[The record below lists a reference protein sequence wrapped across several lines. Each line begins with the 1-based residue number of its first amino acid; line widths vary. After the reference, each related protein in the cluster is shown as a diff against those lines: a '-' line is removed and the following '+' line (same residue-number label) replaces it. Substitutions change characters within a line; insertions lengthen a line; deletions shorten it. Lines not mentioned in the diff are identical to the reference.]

1 VNDKLLITE
10 EPEDSELAVRM
21 ARFRRNGE
29 WLTAH
34 GAYLF
39 ESFPGKYV
47 AVSEGEV
54 FVASDASE
62 ARSLATAK
70 HPDDQPF
77 VQFIPRESLE
87 RIYAY

>member
-1 VNDKLLITE
+1 MIETLPITE
-10 EPEDSELAVRM
+10 GAKDPELTTRIAS
-21 ARFRRNGE
+21 FRRNGE
-29 WLTAH
+29 WLTAQ
-34 GAYLF
+34 GGFVF

-54 FVASDASE
+54 FVANDASE
-62 ARSLATAK
+62 AARLATEK

>member
-1 VNDKLLITE
+1 VVDKLLITE
-10 EPEDSELAVRM
+10 DAIDPELTARI

-29 WLTAH
+29 WLTAQ
-34 GAYLF
+34 GGFVF

-54 FVASDASE
+54 FIANDASE
-62 ARSLATAK
+62 AARLALEK

-77 VQFIPRESLE
+77 VQFIPRESRE

>member
-1 VNDKLLITE
+1 MIDKLLITE
-10 EPEDSELAVRM
+10 DENDPELTGRI

-29 WLTAH
+29 WLTEQ
-34 GAYLF
+34 GGYVF

-47 AVSEGEV
+47 AVSEGEI
-54 FVASDASE
+54 FVANDASE
-62 ARSLATAK
+62 AARLATEK

-77 VQFIPRESLE
+77 VQFIPRESRE

>member
-1 VNDKLLITE
+1 VNEKLLITE
-10 EPEDSELAVRM
+10 EPEDAALAARM
-21 ARFRRNGE
+21 ARFQRNGD

-47 AVSEGEV
+47 AVSGGEV
-54 FVASDASE
+54 FVAGDASQ

-77 VQFIPRESLE
+77 VQFIPRESLK

>member
-1 VNDKLLITE
+1 MVDKLLLTE
-10 EPEDSELAVRM
+10 DANDPELTARI

-29 WLTAH
+29 WLTAQ
-34 GAYLF
+34 GGYVF

-54 FVASDASE
+54 FVANDASE
-62 ARSLATAK
+62 AARLASEK

-77 VQFIPRESLE
+77 VQFIPRESRE

>member
-1 VNDKLLITE
+1 VVDKLLITE
-10 EPEDSELAVRM
+10 DANDPELTARI

-29 WLTAH
+29 WLTAR
-34 GAYLF
+34 GGYVF

-54 FVASDASE
+54 FVANDASE
-62 ARSLATAK
+62 GARLASEK
-70 HPDDQPF
+70 HPNDQPF
-77 VQFIPRESLE
+77 VQFIPRESRE

>member
-1 VNDKLLITE
+1 MVDKLLITE
-10 EPEDSELAVRM
+10 DAIDPELTARI

-29 WLTAH
+29 WLTAQ
-34 GAYLF
+34 GGFVF

-54 FVASDASE
+54 FIANDASE
-62 ARSLATAK
+62 AARLALEK

-77 VQFIPRESLE
+77 VQFIPRESRE

>member
-1 VNDKLLITE
+1 MNNKLLITE
-10 EPEDSELAVRM
+10 ETEDTELAARM

-34 GAYLF
+34 GSYLF
-39 ESFPGKYV
+39 ESFPGKYA

-54 FVASDASE
+54 FVAGDASE
-62 ARSLATAK
+62 ARLLATSK

-77 VQFIPRESLE
+77 VQFIPRESLK

>member
-1 VNDKLLITE
+1 MIDKLLITE
-10 EPEDSELAVRM
+10 DVKDPELTTRI

-29 WLTAH
+29 WLTAQ
-34 GAYLF
+34 GGYLF
-39 ESFPGKYV
+39 ESYPGKYV

-54 FVASDASE
+54 FVANDASE
-62 ARSLATAK
+62 AARLATEK

-77 VQFIPRESLE
+77 VQFIPRESRE